1 MKNKLNVISSDSF
14 CLNALYVL
22 HELCDP
28 ILNLDDPKL
37 LWKKIDASYLPSGVR
52 IDLTDETPVCSSKDK
67 KRELKFPKEYGT
79 VSEFYFMKLEMI
91 HFGLL
96 HTIRKY

>member
-1 MKNKLNVISSDSF
+1 
-14 CLNALYVL
+14 
-22 HELCDP
+22 
-28 ILNLDDPKL
+28 
-37 LWKKIDASYLPSGVR
+37 
-52 IDLTDETPVCSSKDK
+52 VCSSKDK

-79 VSEFYFMKLEMI
+79 VSEFYFMELEMI